1 MENNE
6 KIKSSLQNLDDTA
19 AESVA
24 GGAHLKMIICCTCG
38 PEINIHGPQMSQY
51 YNNNI
56 CPICHGQLK
65 NW

>member
-24 GGAHLKMIICCTCG
+24 GGAHLKMIICCTITIFFIFFILVLFAIQSI
-38 PEINIHGPQMSQY
+38 P
-51 YNNNI
+51 
-56 CPICHGQLK
+56 
-65 NW
+65 

>member
-6 KIKSSLQNLDDTA
+6 KIKSTLQNLDDAA

-24 GGAHLKMIICCTCG
+24 GGAHIDKVICCTCG
-38 PEINIHGPQMSQY
+38 REIHLSGPMMGQY

-56 CPICHGQLK
+56 CPICHGKLK
-65 NW
+65 SW